1 MRVSLLDPSGPA
13 ARENARVSGVL
24 LDPVSYWRSRPA
36 LPRSVAGEALG
47 VGAPGM
53 VTIKG
58 GGADGRR
65 QAAAATQQ
73 VTGGLGDTGRGRWL

>member
-58 GGADGRR
+58 GEIGRASCR
-65 QAAAATQQ
+65 ER
-73 VTGGLGDTGRGRWL
+73 VFLVV